1 MNDLIEPLIRKS
13 AAKRE
18 PGDYIQDGLLY
29 CGHCGEPKQCR
40 ITLGGGVRIV
50 GCQCACRIRQHETEQ
65 KAMWEMEQRIHIRD
79 LRADG
84 IRDRGLTGCRFDTA
98 VDTPELAKCRRYAD
112 HWDDMYAQNS
122 GLLLWGNTGNG
133 KTYAAACIAN
143 QLIDRGVPAMITS
156 FPRILNAG
164 YDKQEII
171 AQVRYYPLLVIDDLG
186 AERSSEYALE
196 TVYTVI
202 DERYKAKKPLIVTTN
217 LTLEEV
223 CKPKSM
229 DYQRIYDRVLEM
241 CVPVV
246 FQGQSI
252 RRQTA
257 NEKLKRAKEILD
269 G

>member
-1 MNDLIEPLIRKS
+1 MNDLIESLIRKS
-13 AAKRE
+13 TAKRE

-29 CGHCGEPKQCR
+29 CGHCGAPKQCR
-40 ITLGGGVRIV
+40 ITFDGGVRIV
-50 GCQCACRIRQHETEQ
+50 GCQCACQMRQYEAEQ
-65 KAMWEMEQRIHIRD
+65 KAMWEMEQRIRIRE

-133 KTYAAACIAN
+133 KTFAAACIAN
-143 QLIDRGVPAMITS
+143 SLIDLGIPTMITS

-186 AERSSEYALE
+186 AERNSDYALE
-196 TVYTVI
+196 TVYTVV

-217 LTLEEV
+217 LTLEEI
-223 CKPKSM
+223 CKPKNM

-257 NEKLKRAKEILD
+257 NEKLKKAKEILD